1 MGAYAKSMWK
11 TLRRLKKSCTV
22 VHDIMK
28 ALMNLP
34 YMDAVSSVLNCVVVA
49 NFHIYSKSKF
59 GAGRAVVL
67 R

>member
-1 MGAYAKSMWK
+1 MGVYAKSIWK

-34 YMDAVSSVLNCVVVA
+34 YMDAVSSVLNLVKG
-49 NFHIYSKSKF
+49 N
-59 GAGRAVVL
+59 L
-67 R
+67 RFNYTSTPKVCLPLLK